1 MSVACGGLRAFALA
15 LCRPIGGIGNLRHRV
30 AIFITATLL
39 AAGNSQAMEVI
50 TNTSVPISELSQL
63 ELRAIYTMRL
73 DRWSSG
79 SEIRVFVLPQKDERH
94 QEFAK
99 TVLQALPHQLQAVWY
114 RLVYSGMGSAPT
126 EVKSEQEMIER
137 VSETPGA
144 IGYVGK
150 GNNVTNVQVIKIETS
165 S

>member
-1 MSVACGGLRAFALA
+1 MSVAFGGLQALPLA
-15 LCRPIGGIGNLRHRV
+15 LLRSLGRVTRVRGRV
-30 AIFITATLL
+30 AAGLVATLL
-39 AAGNSQAMEVI
+39 VAGHSHAMDVI
-50 TNTSVPISELSQL
+50 ANTSVPISELSKL

-73 DRWSSG
+73 DRWNSG
-79 SEIRVFVLPQKDERH
+79 SEIRVFVLPQKDEMH

-99 TVLQALPHQLQAVWY
+99 SVLQALPHQLQAVWY
-114 RLVYSGMGSAPT
+114 RLVYSGMGTAPI
-126 EVKSEQEMIER
+126 EVKNEQEMIER

-150 GNNVTNVQVIKIETS
+150 GNDVTNVRVIKIETS